1 MLDAPV
7 VDDVLAPLLLG
18 AAHAPRAPGVFA
30 IAAPCGLSRL
40 RAGSSRKTAHRCNRF
55 LRARVS
61 LSHQKPRIKNR
72 IRPGKFAGTF
82 HASMFR
88 HLPPERRRERGLH
101 RFSASAGRAK
111 AAPMKTGEKRELRTP
126 ERVSRRREPGRD
138 HGG

>member
-18 AAHAPRAPGVFA
+18 AAQAPRAPGVFA
-30 IAAPCGLSRL
+30 IAAPRGLSRL
-40 RAGSSRKTAHRCNRF
+40 RAGSSRKTAHRCNRS

-61 LSHQKPRIKNR
+61 LSYQKPRIKNR
-72 IRPGKFAGTF
+72 IRPGKFAELFTHPCF
-82 HASMFR
+82 AISR
-88 HLPPERRRERGLH
+88 QRGLH

-126 ERVSRRREPGRD
+126 ERVSRRRKPGCD